1 MQPLRG
7 ANVTVK
13 WSSGLKEGSAVL
25 VKYSTSLV
33 IIAVAVAVAV
43 AVLVTV
49 AGRSRSRRSRS
60 QRHRSHTNKVHR
72 IDISG
77 CLPRDSGDGIV

>member
-60 QRHRSHTNKVHR
+60 QRHRNIPTRSIGSTSLVVYR
-72 IDISG
+72 WTG
-77 CLPRDSGDGIV
+77 RCIV